1 MMLRKGGTRKSQV
14 TNIRAAA
21 SCTSIK
27 RSFFSSFGPVL
38 FRCRF
43 CLSKRCNQ
51 WRSIGSFV
59 SSCRSFAFASRL
71 RFCAGA
77 IHITS
82 HAHMHHY
89 AVPRCSCMGIHP
101 PPPPPVVSPSRGG
114 EGAPSARMAAEI
126 SHVNFCFCCCT
137 FAFFAFR
144 PCNFKVVH
152 PPQIQPPPIPSPWG
166 RRTGAR
172 PRASPGHQRRPVAA
186 TVLRWS
192 PTSFGCSFSSSSW
205 YHS

>member
-27 RSFFSSFGPVL
+27 RSLSSSFGPVL

-101 PPPPPVVSPSRGG
+101 PDATSGG
-114 EGAPSARMAAEI
+114 VAVARRRRRPIGAHGGRNIACQFLLLLLY
-126 SHVNFCFCCCT
+126 FCFFCIP
-137 FAFFAFR
+137 AL
-144 PCNFKVVH
+144 
-152 PPQIQPPPIPSPWG
+152 QPA
-166 RRTGAR
+166 RREA
-172 PRASPGHQRRPVAA
+172 QQ
-186 TVLRWS
+186 
-192 PTSFGCSFSSSSW
+192 
-205 YHS
+205 

>member
-1 MMLRKGGTRKSQV
+1 MSQIYERRHHV
-14 TNIRAAA
+14 LQSSAP
-21 SCTSIK
+21 
-27 RSFFSSFGPVL
+27 SFLLSVLFSSDVDFVYQKDAINDRSDLL
-38 FRCRF
+38 FRRA
-43 CLSKRCNQ
+43 
-51 WRSIGSFV
+51 
-59 SSCRSFAFASRL
+59 CRSFAFASRL

-137 FAFFAFR
+137 FAFFCIPAL
-144 PCNFKVVH
+144 
-152 PPQIQPPPIPSPWG
+152 QPA
-166 RRTGAR
+166 RREA
-172 PRASPGHQRRPVAA
+172 QQ
-186 TVLRWS
+186 
-192 PTSFGCSFSSSSW
+192 
-205 YHS
+205 

>member
-1 MMLRKGGTRKSQV
+1 MIDR
-14 TNIRAAA
+14 I
-21 SCTSIK
+21 
-27 RSFFSSFGPVL
+27 
-38 FRCRF
+38 F
-43 CLSKRCNQ
+43 CCFVVRDLSLSPLAC
-51 WRSIGSFV
+51 
-59 SSCRSFAFASRL
+59 AFAPAPSMSHL
-71 RFCAGA
+71 M
-77 IHITS
+77 HICT
-82 HAHMHHY
+82 HY
-89 AVPRCSCMGIHP
+89 AVRCSCMGIHP

-152 PPQIQPPPIPSPWG
+152 PPQIQPPPTPSPWG
-166 RRTGAR
+166 RRPGAR
-172 PRASPGHQRRPVAA
+172 PRASPGHQRRPAAA

-205 YHS
+205 FHS